1 MKIERLSWSQCA
13 SRYLQGCAPSTLLGC
28 TAHTT
33 SPRARELHAVYT
45 RYEPMYRHAAH
56 WAWLP
61 SRKLLRR
68 MVMET
73 ITKIVASL
81 SALNII
87 DEKLEVRLVDGIIYS
102 FQEQTTKD
110 QVMQDRF
117 DTVINAL
124 GVRVKPYLTQIMSAI
139 LWQLNN

>member
-1 MKIERLSWSQCA
+1 
-13 SRYLQGCAPSTLLGC
+13 
-28 TAHTT
+28 
-33 SPRARELHAVYT
+33 
-45 RYEPMYRHAAH
+45 MYRRAAH

-73 ITKIVASL
+73 ITKTVASL
-81 SALNII
+81 SALNTI

-139 LWQLNN
+139 LWQLNNKSAKVPL